1 MQLHN
6 NSGNITVII
15 DVSFDDRDMF
25 TDFILN
31 EQCQFIDS
39 VDPEGLIKFEWFL
52 DEDSNTGTLVEVFEK
67 SENFQGLAGKVMGT
81 PVNLKFREI
90 ANIEKMTVLG
100 DVSDELIENLGE
112 NYFGI
117 KSWTEEK
124 KKIRR
129 EYYSIKYMKS
139 LKFLPNKALKD

>member
-100 DVSDELIENLGE
+100 DVSDELMENLD
-112 NYFGI
+112 
-117 KSWTEEK
+117 
-124 KKIRR
+124 
-129 EYYSIKYMKS
+129 KY
-139 LKFLPNKALKD
+139 LKDIKVGLAKNIVSIRKKESSFLNSFLR

>member
-15 DVSFDDRDMF
+15 DVSFDDKDMF

-52 DEDSNTGTLVEVFEK
+52 DEDSNNGTLVEVFEK

-81 PVNLKFREI
+81 PVNLKFRDLTTFE
-90 ANIEKMTVLG
+90 NMTILG
-100 DVSDELIENLGE
+100 DVSDEMKENLAAMGP
-112 NYFGI
+112 
-117 KSWTEEK
+117 
-124 KKIRR
+124 
-129 EYYSIKYMKS
+129 
-139 LKFLPNKALKD
+139 KFRTFKAGLN

>member
-67 SENFQGLAGKVMGT
+67 SEYFQGLAGKVMGT
-81 PVNLKFREI
+81 SVNLKFREI

-100 DVSDELIENLGE
+100 DVSDDLME
-112 NYFGI
+112 
-117 KSWTEEK
+117 
-124 KKIRR
+124 
-129 EYYSIKYMKS
+129 S
-139 LKFLPNKALKD
+139 LAPMNPISKRYKGGLS

>member
-1 MQLHN
+1 M
-6 NSGNITVII
+6 
-15 DVSFDDRDMF
+15 SFDDRDMF

-52 DEDSNTGTLVEVFEK
+52 DKDSNTGTLVEVFEK

-100 DVSDELIENLGE
+100 DVSDELMENLAPMNPVSKRYKG
-112 NYFGI
+112 GL
-117 KSWTEEK
+117 S
-124 KKIRR
+124 
-129 EYYSIKYMKS
+129 
-139 LKFLPNKALKD
+139 

>member
-39 VDPEGLIKFEWFL
+39 VDPEGLITVSYTHLRAHET
-52 DEDSNTGTLVEVFEK
+52 DS
-67 SENFQGLAGKVMGT
+67 
-81 PVNLKFREI
+81 
-90 ANIEKMTVLG
+90 
-100 DVSDELIENLGE
+100 
-112 NYFGI
+112 
-117 KSWTEEK
+117 
-124 KKIRR
+124 
-129 EYYSIKYMKS
+129 
-139 LKFLPNKALKD
+139 

>member
-52 DEDSNTGTLVEVFEK
+52 DEVIHPEPSTRIDDFTIG
-67 SENFQGLAGKVMGT
+67 
-81 PVNLKFREI
+81 PP
-90 ANIEKMTVLG
+90 G
-100 DVSDELIENLGE
+100 DQDE
-112 NYFGI
+112 
-117 KSWTEEK
+117 
-124 KKIRR
+124 
-129 EYYSIKYMKS
+129 
-139 LKFLPNKALKD
+139 A

>member
-15 DVSFDDRDMF
+15 DVSFDDKDMF
-25 TDFILN
+25 MDFILN

-67 SENFQGLAGKVMGT
+67 SDNFQGLAGKVMGT

-100 DVSDELIENLGE
+100 DVSDELMENLAPMNPVSKRYKGGL
-112 NYFGI
+112 N
-117 KSWTEEK
+117 
-124 KKIRR
+124 
-129 EYYSIKYMKS
+129 
-139 LKFLPNKALKD
+139 

>member
-31 EQCQFIDS
+31 EQCLFIDS

-52 DEDSNTGTLVEVFEK
+52 DKDSNTGTLVCLLYT
-67 SENFQGLAGKVMGT
+67 S
-81 PVNLKFREI
+81 PSPR
-90 ANIEKMTVLG
+90 
-100 DVSDELIENLGE
+100 DV
-112 NYFGI
+112 
-117 KSWTEEK
+117 EES
-124 KKIRR
+124 RMP
-129 EYYSIKYMKS
+129 SS
-139 LKFLPNKALKD
+139 A

>member
-67 SENFQGLAGKVMGT
+67 SENFQGLAH
-81 PVNLKFREI
+81 R
-90 ANIEKMTVLG
+90 
-100 DVSDELIENLGE
+100 LI
-112 NYFGI
+112 
-117 KSWTEEK
+117 
-124 KKIRR
+124 
-129 EYYSIKYMKS
+129 
-139 LKFLPNKALKD
+139 